1 MNAIANQSG
10 IARMLQEIGVLHPE
24 ETLLGTIVRDGKSAE
39 VALIHQTGHLYARDG
54 EGGSTLLARLK
65 VEEKGLEACI
75 ETARG
80 WLTPAKPCDTPSC
93 SNPAEQATSI
103 APGTFVAVCR
113 QCAGAIAPQAD

>member
-1 MNAIANQSG
+1 MNAVANQPG
-10 IARMLQEIGVLHPE
+10 IARMLREIGVTRPE
-24 ETLLGTIVRDGKSAE
+24 ETALGTIVRDGKPAE

-80 WLTPAKPCDTPSC
+80 WLTPSKPCDTPGC
-93 SNPAEQATSI
+93 YNPAEQSASI
-103 APGTFVAVCR
+103 APGTFVSVCCHCAAAV
-113 QCAGAIAPQAD
+113 APQAD

>member
-10 IARMLQEIGVLHPE
+10 IVRMLREIGVTHPE
-24 ETLLGTIVRDGKSAE
+24 ETVLGTIFRDGKPVE

-80 WLTPAKPCDTPSC
+80 WLIPSKPCDTPGC
-93 SNPAEQATSI
+93 SNPAEQSTSI
-103 APGTFVAVCR
+103 APGTFVSVCR
-113 QCAGAIAPQAD
+113 HCAGAVAPQAA